1 VNGAVNRFTLSPLT
15 SIITTPNK
23 NRSRY
28 HSVTWTDGWN
38 TFETKQINATYYVR
52 VAIAS
57 FISTANHG
65 S

>member
-1 VNGAVNRFTLSPLT
+1 MSPLT

-38 TFETKQINATYYVR
+38 TCETKQINATYYVR